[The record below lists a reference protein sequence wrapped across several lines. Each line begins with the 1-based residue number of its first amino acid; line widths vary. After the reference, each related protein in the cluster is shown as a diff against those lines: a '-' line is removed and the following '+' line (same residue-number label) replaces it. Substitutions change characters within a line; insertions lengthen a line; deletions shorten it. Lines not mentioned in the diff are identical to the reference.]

1 MDSKSLA
8 DRLKA
13 LGVKLG
19 PGNLAPAN
27 LETTN
32 YSYPIETV
40 VSGWDHPTIFGPAFV
55 HLEDY
60 QQPYHHGSHDLFAC
74 PRLDI
79 LAKWGKAQ
87 GLHST
92 DLSSIVFLDTETS
105 GLAGGT
111 GTYAFIIGIG
121 WFTDSG
127 FRVEQLFLRDPS
139 QEAAFLTALIEK
151 LSQFNVVVTFNG
163 KSFDIPLLV
172 TRFNMNRAMN
182 PFVEFEHLDL
192 LHLAR
197 RIWRDRLPSRS
208 LGELEK
214 SILNFHRTEEEVPGY
229 LIPEYYFNY
238 LRSSDA
244 RPLAGVLYHN
254 AVDIVSLAALFKYIA
269 STLDEPLKCDVP
281 SLDRV
286 AIARLYDDLG
296 FFDTAASLY
305 ELGLAQGLPEDFFLK
320 TLQRFALSC
329 RKQERWDLAKAI
341 WIKAAQHNDFTA
353 YIELAKF
360 YEHHEKDPI
369 EALDWVQEGLS
380 AVSTSSAPL
389 YLKQTVTEDLERRMA
404 RLLRKMTMS
413 TSADKLEA

>member
-1 MDSKSLA
+1 MDSKYLT

-13 LGVKLG
+13 LGVELG
-19 PGNLAPAN
+19 PKNLTPVVQ
-27 LETTN
+27 ETAN
-32 YSYPIETV
+32 YSFPIETV
-40 VSGWDHPTIFGPAFV
+40 VSGREHPTIFGPAFV
-55 HLEDY
+55 HSEDY
-60 QQPYHHGSHDLFAC
+60 QQPYHHGSHDLFSC

-79 LAKWGKAQ
+79 LARWGKAQ
-87 GLHST
+87 SLHAT

-111 GTYAFIIGIG
+111 GTYAFLIGIG

-139 QEAAFLTALIEK
+139 QEAALLTALIEK
-151 LSQFNVVVTFNG
+151 LSQFNVVVTYNG

-182 PFVEFEHLDL
+182 PFKEFEHLDL

-214 SILNFHRTEEEVPGY
+214 SILGFHRTEEEVPGY

-254 AVDIVSLAALFKYIA
+254 AIDIVSLAALFKYMA
-269 STLDEPLKCDVP
+269 TALDEPLDCDVP

-296 FFDTAASLY
+296 YFETAVSLY
-305 ELGLAQGLPEDFFLK
+305 ELGLAQGLPEEFFLR

-329 RKQERWDLAKAI
+329 RKQGRWDLAKAI
-341 WIKAAQHNDFTA
+341 WIKAAEHNDLSA
-353 YIELAKF
+353 YIELAKLF
-360 YEHHEKDPI
+360 EHHEKDPV
-369 EALDWVQEGLS
+369 EALDWVQKGLNAAS
-380 AVSTSSAPL
+380 NSFAPL
-389 YLKQTVTEDLERRMA
+389 YIKQTIEEDLQRRMV
-404 RLLRKMTMS
+404 RLMRKITLS
-413 TSADKLEA
+413 IAENQPEA